1 MKLLIRW
8 VIAAL
13 AIFTAVYFI
22 PGIRVADPN
31 AWMVYGIMALVLGL
45 VNAIIRPILS
55 LLSCPFIILT
65 LGLGLLLIN
74 GLSFL
79 IAARVAEGLGVG
91 FFVDDYWS
99 AFLGALIVSFIS
111 VILNSI
117 IKDRDRAISS

>member
-8 VIAAL
+8 VISAL

-22 PGIRVADPN
+22 PGIRVEDPN
-31 AWMVYGIMALVLGL
+31 TWLVYGVVAFVLGL

-65 LGLGLLLIN
+65 LGFGLLLIN

-79 IAARVAEGLGVG
+79 IAARIAEGLGVG

-99 AFLGALIVSFIS
+99 AFLGALIVSLAS
-111 VILNSI
+111 VIINSI
-117 IKDRDRAISS
+117 IKERK